1 MDPTISDK
9 GIDNITKSLKDNR
22 LTIGKKAINYYGT
35 VDALRKSAM
44 QLSREIRNEDNTYN
58 YKIRQLNVLYA
69 IVTNLKNY
77 QPEKDGVYNKE
88 FITRLLKIYKIQ
100 APKPRSI

>member
-1 MDPTISDK
+1 MEPSISDN
-9 GIDNITKSLKDNR
+9 GINNILKSLKDNR
-22 LTIGKKAINYYGT
+22 LTIGKKAIRYYGT
-35 VDALRKSAM
+35 VYALRKSAM

-88 FITRLLKIYKIQ
+88 YITRLLKIYKVQ
-100 APKPRSI
+100 APKAKSI

>member
-1 MDPTISDK
+1 MKPTISDK
-9 GIDNITKSLKDNR
+9 GIDNVLKSLKDNR
-22 LTIGKKAINYYGT
+22 LTIGKKAITYYGT

-44 QLSREIRNEDNTYN
+44 QLSREIRDEDNTYN

-77 QPEKDGVYNKE
+77 EPKKDGVYNKE
-88 FITRLLKIYKIQ
+88 FITRLLEIYKIQ
-100 APKPRSI
+100 GPKARSI